1 MKPLRYGLCVIG
13 LCISPL
19 WSLPASAA
27 ATSHERLFIR
37 TVEEIPNT
45 VLHSATL
52 DPQSPLGE
60 LKRLAPGMRPL
71 VDTAKVP
78 TQEDLRA
85 LQRHR
90 LTRYFIIDTHQ
101 SSPAQAD
108 ALAEQLK
115 QNPLVEYAEFEP
127 RAEGMHQ
134 DNGQPDASVSRQS
147 IPDYTPRQY
156 YLQGPQPVPPYQIGG
171 VNAVEA
177 RSIPGAKGAG
187 IQVISSEIDHW
198 AYDHVDLP
206 PPNIE
211 KSEGA
216 NVDEHD
222 TASVGII
229 ASKENNFGT
238 TGIVPDARVGYLEW
252 DPEWLLQMAQQLA
265 SGAVMQLGVQ
275 YDYSPINKIGCI
287 EDCLMPLEY
296 NTPTRDIIAYT
307 VKERGIH
314 VVLAAG
320 NGNINLDHPGFDG
333 EFDRNRFDSG
343 ALYAGAVD
351 PKTGL
356 RASYSNYGKRVD
368 LFSWGANVTTTYWSE
383 ENPTTLYTHTYA
395 GTSSAN
401 PIIAGVIAALLGAA
415 HAHGLGIRPPWEI
428 NALLVATGR
437 PQINGND
444 NEIGVQPNVTAAIKK
459 MLADNTDLPPTG
471 RLALPEEVKSDDTFE
486 ARVYAESPSQKPLTY
501 HWDSPG
507 FIPPEGTGDR
517 LSLRAPLVDADVQMS
532 IAATVSDGTHAI
544 TLRETITIKAQPGQ
558 GNCGNTLAWDAGK
571 TYSTSGETVSYKG
584 MVYKQNYWSI
594 NKPPDEYSADYGKEW
609 FTGTPC
615 P

>member
-1 MKPLRYGLCVIG
+1 M
-13 LCISPL
+13 
-19 WSLPASAA
+19 WSLPASA

-37 TVEEIPNT
+37 TVEEIPNA

-52 DPQSPLGE
+52 DPQSSLGE

-90 LTRYFIIDTHQ
+90 LTRYFIIDIRQ
-101 SSPAQAD
+101 SSPAQAE

-134 DNGQPDASVSRQS
+134 DNGRPDISVGRQS

-156 YLQGPQPVPPYQIGG
+156 YLLGPQPVPPYKIGG

-187 IQVISSEIDHW
+187 IQVVSSEIERW

-206 PPNIE
+206 KPNIE
-211 KSEGA
+211 LSEGA
-216 NVDEHD
+216 EVDSHD

-229 ASKENNFGT
+229 ASTENTFGT
-238 TGIVPDARVGYLEW
+238 TGIVPDAKVGYLHW
-252 DPEWLLQMAQQLA
+252 SADRLLQMALRLE

-275 YDYSPINKIGCI
+275 YDYSPIDKIGCAKN
-287 EDCLMPLEY
+287 CLMPLEY

-307 VKERGIH
+307 VKERGIL

-320 NGNINLDHPGFDG
+320 NGNINLDHRGFDG

-356 RASYSNYGKRVD
+356 RTSYSNHGKRVD
-368 LFSWGANVTTTYWSE
+368 LFGWGDDVTTTYWSV
-383 ENPTTLYTHTYA
+383 ENPTTQYTHKYG

-401 PIIAGVIAALLGAA
+401 PIIAGVVASVLGAA
-415 HAHGLGIRPPWEI
+415 HAHGLGDRPPGEI
-428 NALLVATGR
+428 SALLVATGR
-437 PQINGND
+437 PQVNGNSD
-444 NEIGVQPNVTAAIKK
+444 EIGVQPNLTEAIKQ

-471 RLALPEEVKSDDTFE
+471 RLGLPEEVKSGDTFE

-501 HWDSPG
+501 HWDSAG

-517 LSLRAPLVDADVQMS
+517 LSLRAPPVGADVRMS
-532 IAATVSDGTHAI
+532 IAVTVSDGDHAI
-544 TLRETITIKAQPGQ
+544 TLGETITIKARPGQ
-558 GNCGNTLAWDAGK
+558 GNCGNTPAWDAGK

-594 NKPPDEYSADYGKEW
+594 NKRPDEYSADYGKEW